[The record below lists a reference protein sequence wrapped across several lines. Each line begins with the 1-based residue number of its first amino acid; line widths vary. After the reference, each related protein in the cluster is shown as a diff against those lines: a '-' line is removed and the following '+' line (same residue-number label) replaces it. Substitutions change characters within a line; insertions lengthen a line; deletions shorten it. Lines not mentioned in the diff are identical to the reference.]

1 MEMVI
6 SHKQWKY
13 LQEPDR
19 IQIVILLLRGG
30 VLGTMMGYSKIP
42 EYWMK
47 GLKGAEDKVFKYTSL
62 SLNQTY
68 QISYKHALE
77 MIQKTME
84 K

>member
-1 MEMVI
+1 
-6 SHKQWKY
+6 
-13 LQEPDR
+13 
-19 IQIVILLLRGG
+19 
-30 VLGTMMGYSKIP
+30 
-42 EYWMK
+42 MK